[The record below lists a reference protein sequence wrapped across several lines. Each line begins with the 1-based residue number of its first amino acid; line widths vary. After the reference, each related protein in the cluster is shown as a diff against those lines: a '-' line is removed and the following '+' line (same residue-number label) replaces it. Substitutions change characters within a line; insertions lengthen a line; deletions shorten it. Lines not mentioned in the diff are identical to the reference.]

1 MHTGPFLLIL
11 RGASAEFRGR
21 VGTKNSTSEDV
32 LILTFHNVRHCKIV
46 DRKLEYKCCCDRC
59 SSIVCYA
66 CRRRKHKIEYDIG
79 SKKIPIKS
87 IVFKAH
93 YGYK

>member
-1 MHTGPFLLIL
+1 MKNPASGSLLIL
-11 RGASAEFRGR
+11 
-21 VGTKNSTSEDV
+21 N
-32 LILTFHNVRHCKIV
+32 FHNVRYCKIV
-46 DRKLEYKCCCDRC
+46 DRKLEYKCCCDGC
-59 SSIVCYA
+59 SSSVCYA
-66 CRRRKHKIEYDIG
+66 CRRRKQKIEYDIG